1 MESIEELKA
10 YYNWGMED
18 EENLRKMRDF
28 GKKYSAEFVHELHN
42 YLATFKD
49 VEKYIP
55 NERVLKRHG
64 EKLKNWFE
72 ILFSG
77 EYDAKYI
84 KFLYR
89 IGEVHVKI
97 GLPPHYMTATMNF
110 IRRFILEKL
119 THELGCSKTRDKIMS
134 SVEKLLDLNLD
145 VMLSS
150 YREEEL
156 KLYLALGKYQRI
168 LIEGIRRISY
178 GFDIF
183 IVLAL
188 LISGLFLIS
197 WIVYEMY
204 MIINGEML
212 LEKGVLS
219 LMGAVLIL
227 YAVSELLDGEIK
239 RLRGGLLSLK
249 MFVSVALAAVIRKV
263 LILSLSPEKITEI
276 LAISGLLL
284 SLAVVYWAIHKVEA
298 KSS

>member
-1 MESIEELKA
+1 MEDIEELKA
-10 YYNWGMED
+10 YYNWGVED
-18 EENLRKMRDF
+18 EENLKKMRDF
-28 GKKYSAEFVHELHN
+28 GKKYSTEFVQELHN

-55 NERVLKRHG
+55 DEKVLKRHG

-72 ILFSG
+72 TIFYG
-77 EYDAKYI
+77 EYDDKYV
-84 KFLYR
+84 KSLYR

-97 GLPPHYMTATMNF
+97 GLPPHYMTVTMNF

-119 THELGCSKTRDKIMS
+119 TFELGCSEDRDKVMS

-156 KLYLALGKYQRI
+156 KLYLPLGKYQRI
-168 LIEGIRRISY
+168 LIGGIKRISY

-183 IVLAL
+183 IILSL
-188 LISGLFLIS
+188 LISGLFLIF
-197 WIVYEMY
+197 WILYEMF
-204 MIINGEML
+204 MIINGTML

-219 LMGAVLIL
+219 LMGTVLIL

-239 RLRGGLLSLK
+239 RLRGGVLSLK
-249 MFVSVALAAVIRKV
+249 VFVSVALAAVIRKV

-276 LAISGLLL
+276 LAIAGLLL
-284 SLAVVYWAIHKVEA
+284 SLALVYWAIHRVEA
-298 KSS
+298 KA

>member
-1 MESIEELKA
+1 METIEEHKV
-10 YYNWGMED
+10 YYNWRAED
-18 EENLRKMRDF
+18 DENLRKIRDF
-28 GKKYSAEFVHELHN
+28 GKKYSAEFVQELHY

-55 NERVLKRHG
+55 DEKALERHG
-64 EKLKNWFE
+64 EKLKSWFE

-84 KFLYR
+84 KSIYR
-89 IGEVHVKI
+89 IGEVHLKI

-119 THELGCSKTRDKIMS
+119 TLELGCSENRDKIMS

-145 VMLSS
+145 VMISS

-183 IVLAL
+183 IVVAL

-197 WIVYEMY
+197 WILYEMF
-204 MIINGEML
+204 MIINGEMV

-219 LMGAVLIL
+219 LMGTVLIL

-239 RLRGGLLSLK
+239 RLRGGVLSLK
-249 MFVSVALAAVIRKV
+249 VFVSVALAAVIRKV
-263 LILSLSPEKITEI
+263 LILSLSPEKIVEI

-298 KSS
+298 KG

>member
-1 MESIEELKA
+1 
-10 YYNWGMED
+10 
-18 EENLRKMRDF
+18 
-28 GKKYSAEFVHELHN
+28 
-42 YLATFKD
+42 
-49 VEKYIP
+49 
-55 NERVLKRHG
+55 
-64 EKLKNWFE
+64 
-72 ILFSG
+72 
-77 EYDAKYI
+77 
-84 KFLYR
+84 
-89 IGEVHVKI
+89 
-97 GLPPHYMTATMNF
+97 MTATMNF

-119 THELGCSKTRDKIMS
+119 TLELGCSKNRDKVMS

-188 LISGLFLIS
+188 LISGLFLVS
-197 WIVYEMY
+197 WIVYEMF
-204 MIINGEML
+204 MVIKGEML

-219 LMGAVLIL
+219 LMGTVLIL
-227 YAVSELLDGEIK
+227 YAVSELLNGEIK
-239 RLRGGLLSLK
+239 RLRGGVLSLK
-249 MFVSVALAAVIRKV
+249 VFVGIALAAVIRKV

-284 SLAVVYWAIHKVEA
+284 SLAMVYWAIHKVEA
-298 KSS
+298 KGS

>member
-1 MESIEELKA
+1 METIEEHKV
-10 YYNWGMED
+10 YYNWGAED
-18 EENLRKMRDF
+18 EENLRKLGDF
-28 GKKYSAEFVHELHN
+28 GKKYSAEFVQELHY

-55 NERVLKRHG
+55 DEKALERHG
-64 EKLKNWFE
+64 EKLKYWFE

-84 KFLYR
+84 KSIYR
-89 IGEVHVKI
+89 IGEVHLKI

-119 THELGCSKTRDKIMS
+119 TLELGSSENRDRVMS

-145 VMLSS
+145 VMISS

-183 IVLAL
+183 IVVAL
-188 LISGLFLIS
+188 LISGLFLVS
-197 WIVYEMY
+197 WIVYEMF
-204 MIINGEML
+204 MIINGEMA

-219 LMGAVLIL
+219 LMGTVLIL

-239 RLRGGLLSLK
+239 RLKGGLLSLK
-249 MFVSVALAAVIRKV
+249 VFVSVALAAVIRKV
-263 LILSLSPEKITEI
+263 LILSLSPEKIIEI

-284 SLAVVYWAIHKVEA
+284 SLAVVYWAIYKVEA
-298 KSS
+298 RV